1 MPKVSKTSAREAAF
15 TVLLQT
21 EREAAYA
28 NLALKKYLDQHALSA
43 ADARLASQ
51 IVYGTAR
58 MKIALDHIISQLLTR
73 PSAKLMTEARV
84 ILRLSLFQLVYLSRL
99 EPYAVT
105 DEAVK
110 LARRHGNEAIARLV
124 NAVLRNY
131 LRREDKD
138 AMLPGREAGFDYLH
152 LTLSYPK
159 WLADYLLRR
168 FGFEEAER
176 FCLAMND
183 HPGVYLRTNTVRL
196 RREELQAALAQCGVN
211 AQPAGFAYETLR
223 VEQGGGRIASCTP
236 FLSGGCTVQG
246 PASQLAAHALHPE
259 SGSRV
264 LDLCAAPGGK
274 TTHLAA
280 LMADRGD
287 IRAFDVHPHKIALIE
302 ANLKR
307 LGLTCVTAEAAD
319 SRNLPE
325 SFHEWADYILLD
337 APCSGLGVLNA
348 RPDSRFHKRPEDI
361 AELAG
366 TAYELLNAAAGYLR
380 PGGLLCYA
388 TCTVTHEENEDNIR
402 RFLAEHPDFSLQPMK
417 ELSAMMSRP
426 EDAAACESGMLQFLP
441 HVHGTE
447 GFFLALLRKG

>member
-1 MPKVSKTSAREAAF
+1 MPASSAI
-15 TVLLQT
+15 
-21 EREAAYA
+21 
-28 NLALKKYLDQHALSA
+28 SSG
-43 ADARLASQ
+43 RLW
-51 IVYGTAR
+51 
-58 MKIALDHIISQLLTR
+58 K
-73 PSAKLMTEARV
+73 
-84 ILRLSLFQLVYLSRL
+84 RLS
-99 EPYAVT
+99 
-105 DEAVK
+105 
-110 LARRHGNEAIARLV
+110 
-124 NAVLRNY
+124 
-131 LRREDKD
+131 
-138 AMLPGREAGFDYLH
+138 GRAFS
-152 LTLSYPK
+152 TP
-159 WLADYLLRR
+159 R
-168 FGFEEAER
+168 
-176 FCLAMND
+176 
-183 HPGVYLRTNTVRL
+183 P
-196 RREELQAALAQCGVN
+196 
-211 AQPAGFAYETLR
+211 
-223 VEQGGGRIASCTP
+223 EQGGGRIASCTP

-307 LGLTCVTAEAAD
+307 LGLTCVKAEAAD

-361 AELAG
+361 KELAE
-366 TAYELLNAAAGYLR
+366 TAYELLRAAAGYLK
-380 PGGLLCYA
+380 PGGSLCYA

-402 RFLAEHPDFSLQPMK
+402 RFLAERPDFSLQPMT
-417 ELSAMMSRP
+417 ELAAMMSRP
-426 EDAAACESGMLQFLP
+426 EDAAACESGMLQLLP